1 MTPSELITE
10 LRKHLPKE
18 LATDLVN
25 QFMSIR
31 MDVATGTL
39 ERSAPGKF
47 VETVVQILQY
57 LASGSYNKSF
67 KGGEIEDFLKNT
79 EARQI
84 NLPQDLKIVLT
95 RVARGMYSLRSKR
108 GIVHKSSIN
117 PNIYDLRYL
126 YSAAQWAL
134 SEITRHV
141 LSTDVDTAG
150 KIVEFIQVPAS
161 PIVEDFG
168 DKRLVL
174 RVGTAEEEL
183 LTLLLHYYPTPVLT
197 SQLQRDMDRRAPS
210 TVSNA
215 ITALY
220 RRRLIEGNR
229 QAGYKLT
236 ALGYQRANELIRKTM
251 ENVTHNQSS
260 R

>member
-1 MTPSELITE
+1 MTPSELISE
-10 LRKHLPKE
+10 LKKHLPDG
-18 LATDLVN
+18 LAADLVN

-47 VETVVQILQY
+47 VETMVQVLQY

-67 KGGEIEDFLKNT
+67 KSGEVDDFLKNT
-79 EARQI
+79 ESRPI

-108 GIVHKSSIN
+108 GIVHKGVIN

-134 SEITRHV
+134 CEITRHA
-141 LSTDVDTAG
+141 LSTDIDTAG
-150 KIVEFIQVPAS
+150 KLVEFIQVPAS
-161 PIVEDFG
+161 SLVEDFG

-174 RVGTAEEEL
+174 RIGTAEEEL
-183 LTLLLHYYPTPVLT
+183 LTLLFHYYPVPQLT
-197 SQLQRDMDRRAPS
+197 SQLYKDMDRRAQS

-215 ITALY
+215 ITATH
-220 RRRLIEGNR
+220 RRRLIEGN
-229 QAGYKLT
+229 QKTGYKLT
-236 ALGYQRANELIRKTM
+236 TLGYQHAVELAKKTL
-251 ENVTHNQSS
+251 VVDS
-260 R
+260 